1 MTVDTHS
8 FRESQR
14 DSCTLRQMVLGS
26 EVVFLK
32 TYTTTGGFQRDGLT
46 VLARAAREAAV
57 LAQLPHATGLGG
69 RLGILQVVE
78 SDPERGR
85 LMTRCCPGHPLEQV
99 LTLRQAA
106 ARRSALRGLVLAGR
120 WLREFQLLPYDE
132 PPSAGQLPD
141 DPTRLVDYL
150 KIRLA
155 GIQTHARRSTDRLP
169 ESRLVDCLRQ
179 WIDTANADDKQTVW
193 SHGDYAAFNVLWDG
207 QTLTPIDFAMSRGDW
222 PGADATY
229 FLHRLEM
236 IGLQTP
242 WRFPTIELWRRA
254 FLRGYGREDYPQTS
268 IYRALML
275 RHLVCRY
282 HSLLR
287 RSPQKGMAA
296 AQRRWIMRQ
305 VRLRIECLV
314 QET

>member
-32 TYTTTGGFQRDGLT
+32 TYTPGGFQRDAAT

-57 LAQLPHATGLGG
+57 LAQLPRAAGLGG

-78 SDPERGR
+78 ADPERGR
-85 LMTRCCPGHPLEQV
+85 LMTRCCPGHPLEQQ
-99 LTLRQAA
+99 L
-106 ARRSALRGLVLAGR
+106 ARRGRFAGRSALRGLLLAGR
-120 WLREFQLLPYDE
+120 WLREFQQLDYLEQPE
-132 PPSAGQLPD
+132 ASELPD
-141 DPTRLVDYL
+141 DPTQLLEYLQVRLE
-150 KIRLA
+150 
-155 GIQTHARRSTDRLP
+155 GIAKHARSSADRLNDQQILNCVQEWSQAASP
-169 ESRLVDCLRQ
+169 EDRR
-179 WIDTANADDKQTVW
+179 TVW

-207 QTLTPIDFAMSRGDW
+207 NTLTPIDFAMSRGDW
-222 PGADATY
+222 PGADVTY
-229 FLHRLEM
+229 FVHRLEM

-242 WRFPTIELWRRA
+242 WRFPPIDPWRRA
-254 FLRGYGREDYPQTS
+254 FLHGYGRENFTQEP
-268 IYRALML
+268 IYRALMV

-287 RSPQKGMAA
+287 KQANGPLGQI
-296 AQRRWIMRQ
+296 QRRWTLQQ
-305 VRLRIECLV
+305 VRKQLQRHLNDA
-314 QET
+314 